1 MNYYIEVH
9 GGKHSDL
16 FVIYNINNLDSKLLI
31 DIYNINNN
39 YYILESLIQDLSKDD
54 YKWNW
59 LKNNLFDKGYDTIL
73 KNDIKNKTIK
83 YKKLSNIK
91 LTINN
96 KNEKLFELN
105 SFIDKFELQY
115 LVKLYKSNN
124 FEEDLIKICGTK
136 NKIQQDYYRFIFKNI
151 QFNFI
156 EYKSDI
162 DKIKEEYDKKIKDL
176 SDKLNLLMNN

>member
-1 MNYYIEVH
+1 MNYYIEVR

-16 FVIYNINNLDSKLLI
+16 FIIEDINNLYSKLII

-39 YYILESLIQDLSKDD
+39 YYILKTFIQDLAKDD

-73 KNDIKNKTIK
+73 KNDIQNKTIK
-83 YKKLSNIK
+83 YKNLSNINI
-91 LTINN
+91 TINN
-96 KNEKLFELN
+96 KSQKLFELN

-115 LVKLYKSNN
+115 LLKLYKSNN

-136 NKIQQDYYRFIFKNI
+136 NKIQQNYYKFIFKNI
-151 QFNFI
+151 GFNLI
-156 EYKSDI
+156 SQ
-162 DKIKEEYDKKIKDL
+162 
-176 SDKLNLLMNN
+176 

>member
-1 MNYYIEVH
+1 MNYYIEVR

-16 FVIYNINNLDSKLLI
+16 FIIEDINNLYSKLII

-39 YYILESLIQDLSKDD
+39 YYILKTFIQDLVKDD

-73 KNDIKNKTIK
+73 KNDIQNKTIK
-83 YKKLSNIK
+83 YKNLSNINI
-91 LTINN
+91 TINN
-96 KNEKLFELN
+96 KSQKLFELN

-115 LVKLYKSNN
+115 LLKLYKSNN

-136 NKIQQDYYRFIFKNI
+136 NEIQQNYYKFIFKNI
-151 QFNFI
+151 GFNLI
-156 EYKSDI
+156 SQ
-162 DKIKEEYDKKIKDL
+162 
-176 SDKLNLLMNN
+176 